1 MMEREVVKVRADM
14 VAQRLKCN
22 LCQNFLDDA
31 TTIVE
36 CLHSFCRVCI
46 VKKITEEGCN
56 TCPVCK
62 VELGAVPLDK
72 LRSDYNLKQLREKLF
87 PPKLIPKP
95 NPETKTKKA
104 NNKEA
109 EAHDESHSMYSSV
122 PVTAKEKERS
132 LSSLADTECKKN
144 AAGSSKNR
152 VQNMSTENNAKI
164 LKEKVAASDIKT
176 DDQANTQEATVT
188 NNPVLTDP
196 PATVSKVQ
204 GKRFRGRGRGRGGS
218 HSRGKDSAPT
228 LSKTEAIVQLTSATV
243 TEGQHSVPPVE
254 SKGSDFSTEGQ
265 HSVPVESKESEPA
278 TERQNSVRVESK
290 GSEPAEIRFFSPI
303 WFSLIASHDQKVYPP
318 LPQLSSRFL
327 RVKDDTLTVS
337 LIKKYIVKKLNLSSE
352 SEVEILL
359 KGEPMSSALQLRS
372 LLDIYGQS
380 MSSENI
386 ETSPGSSGE
395 DVVMDLTYARKAQS

>member
-1 MMEREVVKVRADM
+1 
-14 VAQRLKCN
+14 
-22 LCQNFLDDA
+22 
-31 TTIVE
+31 
-36 CLHSFCRVCI
+36 
-46 VKKITEEGCN
+46 
-56 TCPVCK
+56 
-62 VELGAVPLDK
+62 
-72 LRSDYNLKQLREKLF
+72 
-87 PPKLIPKP
+87 
-95 NPETKTKKA
+95 
-104 NNKEA
+104 
-109 EAHDESHSMYSSV
+109 MYSSSV
-122 PVTAKEKERS
+122 PVTAKKKERS
-132 LSSLADTECKKN
+132 LSSLADTECKVSALKPPLSGLRRNPPRNSYILRESAIPIREDYFRAKVYVNRKHGQKN
-144 AAGSSKNR
+144 ATGSSKNG

-164 LKEKVAASDIKT
+164 LKEKAAASDIKT

-188 NNPVLTDP
+188 NDPVLTDP

-218 HSRGKDSAPT
+218 RSRGKDSAPT
-228 LSKTEAIVQLTSATV
+228 LSKTEEIVQLTSATV
-243 TEGQHSVPPVE
+243 
-254 SKGSDFSTEGQ
+254 TEGQ

-278 TERQNSVRVESK
+278 TERQDSVRVESK

-303 WFSLIASHDQKVYPP
+303 WFSLIASHDQ
-318 LPQLSSRFL
+318 
-327 RVKDDTLTVS
+327 DDTLTVS

>member
-1 MMEREVVKVRADM
+1 MME
-14 VAQRLKCN
+14 L
-22 LCQNFLDDA
+22 
-31 TTIVE
+31 
-36 CLHSFCRVCI
+36 CRVCI

-132 LSSLADTECKKN
+132 LSSLADTECKVSALKPPLSGLRRNPPRNSYILRESAIPIREDYFRAKIYVNRKHGQKN
-144 AAGSSKNR
+144 ATGSSKNG

-218 HSRGKDSAPT
+218 RSRGKDSAPT
-228 LSKTEAIVQLTSATV
+228 LSKTEEIVQPTSATV

-278 TERQNSVRVESK
+278 TERQDSVRVESK

-327 RVKDDTLTVS
+327 RV
-337 LIKKYIVKKLNLSSE
+337 
-352 SEVEILL
+352 EILL
-359 KGEPMSSALQLRS
+359 KGEPMSSTLQLRS

>member
-14 VAQRLKCN
+14 VAQLLKCN

-36 CLHSFCRVCI
+36 CLHSF
-46 VKKITEEGCN
+46 
-56 TCPVCK
+56 
-62 VELGAVPLDK
+62 
-72 LRSDYNLKQLREKLF
+72 
-87 PPKLIPKP
+87 
-95 NPETKTKKA
+95 
-104 NNKEA
+104 
-109 EAHDESHSMYSSV
+109 

-132 LSSLADTECKKN
+132 LSSLADTECKVSALKPPLSGLRRNPPRNSYILRESAIPIREDYFRAKIYVNRKHGQKN
-144 AAGSSKNR
+144 ATGSSKNG

-218 HSRGKDSAPT
+218 RSRGKDSAPT
-228 LSKTEAIVQLTSATV
+228 LSKTEEIVQPTSATV

-278 TERQNSVRVESK
+278 TERQDSVRVESK

-327 RVKDDTLTVS
+327 RVKDDTVTVS

-359 KGEPMSSALQLRS
+359 KGEPMSSTLQLRS